1 MPETVQADVLFRDM
15 QQKKMHMAI
24 VVDEYGGMSGIVTM
38 EDLLEEIV
46 GNIYDETDP
55 QAVERT
61 DAAAEAAI
69 GRAVAGLGLVV
80 QRGLIRDD
88 ISKHTLALLDELGA
102 AAGAGDLDAAPAPG
116 NAQLLAALGAAVIV
130 V

>member
-1 MPETVQADVLFRDM
+1 M
-15 QQKKMHMAI
+15 
-24 VVDEYGGMSGIVTM
+24 
-38 EDLLEEIV
+38 
-46 GNIYDETDP
+46 
-55 QAVERT
+55 ERT
-61 DAAAEAAI
+61 DAAAEAAV

-88 ISKHTLALLDELGA
+88 ISKHTLAFLDELGA

-130 V
+130 VESAVVPLVLQAAELIADAVLHGVVFIISSVRLEMLRLNIR